1 MIIMTSKK
9 GIKWDHENVHIV
21 FFVALNRTVET
32 QMDDIYSYFY
42 NLIQDGQRMTAL
54 IKAQNAQE
62 IIDTLAQ
69 Q

>member
-1 MIIMTSKK
+1 MGSRKCPCCI
-9 GIKWDHENVHIV
+9 
-21 FFVALNRTVET
+21 FVALNRTVET

>member
-1 MIIMTSKK
+1 
-9 GIKWDHENVHIV
+9 
-21 FFVALNRTVET
+21 
-32 QMDDIYSYFY
+32 MDDIYSYFY